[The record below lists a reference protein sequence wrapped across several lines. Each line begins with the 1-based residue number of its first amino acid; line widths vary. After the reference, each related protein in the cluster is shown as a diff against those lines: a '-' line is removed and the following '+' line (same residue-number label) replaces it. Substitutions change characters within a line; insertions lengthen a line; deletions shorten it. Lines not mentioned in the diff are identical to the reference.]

1 MGLGALTDGLAPTP
15 PMGWN
20 SWNRFGPFVSDQL
33 VRETADALIESGM
46 RDAGY
51 RYVVIDDAWEGS
63 LRSDDGQLEP
73 NLWRFPNMHGLA
85 AYLHKRDLKFGLY
98 TCAGDRTCQGY
109 PGSRGREFVDA
120 RRFASWDVDFMKIDW
135 CHSVGLDARA
145 AYATWSEAI
154 RATRRPMVLSI
165 CEWGRNRPW
174 EWAGIVGHLW
184 RTSHDIADTW
194 DSLVDILDR
203 QADLADFA
211 GPDHWNDPDMLEV
224 GNGGMT
230 DAEYRAHF
238 SLWAILAA
246 PLMAGNDVRSMT
258 DGARARRR
266 CTRDRAPPSRRDLGT
281 RRGHLGSRGRL
292 ALAYRVRARSL
303 GAPGRGPSYGGLRRH
318 ARAALCGDAEGDARQ
333 GLRLAHAP
341 VVQSR
346 VRNRCEPP
354 RRERAPDAHRS
365 DHETEKEAFRC
376 APAQPEGP
384 AQRAW

>member
-1 MGLGALTDGLAPTP
+1 VGLGALTDGLAPTP

-20 SWNRFGPFVSDQL
+20 SWNRFGPFVSDEL

-51 RYVVIDDAWEGS
+51 RFVVVDDAWEGS

-98 TCAGDRTCQGY
+98 TCAGERTCQGY

-135 CHSVGLDARA
+135 CHSAGLDARS

-174 EWAGIVGHLW
+174 EWAGSVGHLW

-203 QADLADFA
+203 QAELADFA

-258 DGARARRR
+258 DATRAILTAPEVIAVDQDPLGRQAKRVNMARGVEVWVRELAGGARGIVLLNRGANAARAEV
-266 CTRDRAPPSRRDLGT
+266 TWDLVGGSRSHTALVRDLWE
-281 RRGHLGSRGRL
+281 RQDVGRHTEGYDVTL
-292 ALAYRVRARSL
+292 QPHSAAMVKAAR
-303 GAPGRGPSYGGLRRH
+303 
-318 ARAALCGDAEGDARQ
+318 
-333 GLRLAHAP
+333 
-341 VVQSR
+341 
-346 VRNRCEPP
+346 
-354 RRERAPDAHRS
+354 
-365 DHETEKEAFRC
+365 T
-376 APAQPEGP
+376 
-384 AQRAW
+384 

>member
-51 RYVVIDDAWEGS
+51 RYIVTDDAWEGS
-63 LRSDDGQLEP
+63 LRADDGNLEP

-85 AYLHKRDLKFGLY
+85 AYLHGRHLRFGLY

-120 RRFASWDVDFMKIDW
+120 RRFAAWDVDFMKIDW
-135 CHSVGLDARA
+135 CNTAGLDARS

-154 RATRRPMVLSI
+154 RSTRRPMVLSI

-174 EWAGIVGHLW
+174 EWAGGVGHLW
-184 RTSHDIADTW
+184 RTSGDIADRW
-194 DSLVDILDR
+194 DSVMDILDR
-203 QADLADFA
+203 QVALAEFA

-246 PLMAGNDVRSMT
+246 PLMAGNDVRAMSDAT
-258 DGARARRR
+258 RAIL
-266 CTRDRAPPSRRDLGT
+266 TAPEVIAIDQDPLGK
-281 RRGHLGSRGRL
+281 
-292 ALAYRVRARSL
+292 
-303 GAPGRGPSYGGLRRH
+303 
-318 ARAALCGDAEGDARQ
+318 Q
-333 GLRLAHAP
+333 GLRVKQSNAIDVWARGLADGGRA
-341 VVQSR
+341 VVLLNRGDVAARAEVTWDLVGGTRSDTAI
-346 VRNRCEPP
+346 VRDLWQRQDVGR
-354 RRERAPDAHRS
+354 RREGFDVTLAPHSAAMLKATRVV
-365 DHETEKEAFRC
+365 
-376 APAQPEGP
+376 G
-384 AQRAW
+384 

>member
-1 MGLGALTDGLAPTP
+1 MGLGAQSDGLAPTP

-135 CHSVGLDARA
+135 CHTAGLDARA

-154 RATRRPMVLSI
+154 RGGAPADGALHLRMGPQPAVGV
-165 CEWGRNRPW
+165 GRHRG
-174 EWAGIVGHLW
+174 A
-184 RTSHDIADTW
+184 S
-194 DSLVDILDR
+194 
-203 QADLADFA
+203 LADVA
-211 GPDHWNDPDMLEV
+211 
-224 GNGGMT
+224 
-230 DAEYRAHF
+230 
-238 SLWAILAA
+238 
-246 PLMAGNDVRSMT
+246 
-258 DGARARRR
+258 
-266 CTRDRAPPSRRDLGT
+266 
-281 RRGHLGSRGRL
+281 
-292 ALAYRVRARSL
+292 
-303 GAPGRGPSYGGLRRH
+303 
-318 ARAALCGDAEGDARQ
+318 
-333 GLRLAHAP
+333 
-341 VVQSR
+341 
-346 VRNRCEPP
+346 
-354 RRERAPDAHRS
+354 
-365 DHETEKEAFRC
+365 
-376 APAQPEGP
+376 
-384 AQRAW
+384 

>member
-1 MGLGALTDGLAPTP
+1 MGLGALNDGLAPTP

-63 LRSDDGQLEP
+63 LRSDDGQLET

-85 AYLHKRDLKFGLY
+85 AYLHKRDLRFGLY

-135 CHSVGLDARA
+135 CHTAGLDARS

-154 RATRRPMVLSI
+154 RATRRRMVLSI

-174 EWAGIVGHLW
+174 EWAGSVGHLW

-194 DSLVDILDR
+194 DSLTDILDR
-203 QADLADFA
+203 QAALADFA

-258 DGARARRR
+258 DATRAILTAAEVIAVDQDPLGRQGKRVNMAKGIEVWVRELAGGARAIVLLNRGESPARAEV
-266 CTRDRAPPSRRDLGT
+266 TWDLVGGSVTDSALVRDLWERQDVGSRREGYDVTLDP
-281 RRGHLGSRGRL
+281 HS
-292 ALAYRVRARSL
+292 
-303 GAPGRGPSYGGLRRH
+303 
-318 ARAALCGDAEGDARQ
+318 AALLKVTR
-333 GLRLAHAP
+333 
-341 VVQSR
+341 VV
-346 VRNRCEPP
+346 
-354 RRERAPDAHRS
+354 
-365 DHETEKEAFRC
+365 
-376 APAQPEGP
+376 G
-384 AQRAW
+384 

>member
-51 RYVVIDDAWEGS
+51 RYVVVDDAWEGS

-85 AYLHKRDLKFGLY
+85 AYLHQRDLKFGLY
-98 TCAGDRTCQGY
+98 TCAGERTCQGY

-135 CHSVGLDARA
+135 CHTAGMDARA

-154 RATRRPMVLSI
+154 AASRRPMVLSI
-165 CEWGRNRPW
+165 CEWGRHRPW
-174 EWAGIVGHLW
+174 EWAGSVGHLW
-184 RTSHDIADTW
+184 RTSHDIADRW

-203 QADLADFA
+203 QAGLADYA

-258 DGARARRR
+258 DATRAILTAPEVIAVDQDPLGRQGKRVNMAHGVEVWVREIAGGARAIVLLNRNEEPARAEVTWDLVGGSRSHTAVVRDLWERQDVGRRTEGYAITLAPHSAAMLKA
-266 CTRDRAPPSRRDLGT
+266 TRDNS
-281 RRGHLGSRGRL
+281 S
-292 ALAYRVRARSL
+292 
-303 GAPGRGPSYGGLRRH
+303 GA
-318 ARAALCGDAEGDARQ
+318 
-333 GLRLAHAP
+333 
-341 VVQSR
+341 
-346 VRNRCEPP
+346 
-354 RRERAPDAHRS
+354 
-365 DHETEKEAFRC
+365 
-376 APAQPEGP
+376 
-384 AQRAW
+384 

>member
-1 MGLGALTDGLAPTP
+1 MGLGALNDGLAPTP

-63 LRSDDGQLEP
+63 LRSDDGQLET

-109 PGSRGREFVDA
+109 PGSRGREFIDA
-120 RRFASWDVDFMKIDW
+120 RRFASWDVDLLKIDW
-135 CHSVGLDARA
+135 CHTAGLDARA
-145 AYATWSEAI
+145 VYATWSEAI
-154 RATRRPMVLSI
+154 RAAGRPMVLSI

-174 EWAGIVGHLW
+174 EWAGSLGHLW
-184 RTSHDIADTW
+184 RTSGDIADRW

-203 QADLADFA
+203 QASLADFA

-230 DAEYRAHF
+230 DTEYRAHF

-258 DGARARRR
+258 DATRSILTAPEVIAVDQDPLGRQAKRVNMAKGVEVWVRELEGGARAIVLLNRNETPARAEVTWDLVGGSR
-266 CTRDRAPPSRRDLGT
+266 SHTALVRDLWERRDVGQRTEGYDVTLEPHSAAMLKAT
-281 RRGHLGSRGRL
+281 RL
-292 ALAYRVRARSL
+292 
-303 GAPGRGPSYGGLRRH
+303 PS
-318 ARAALCGDAEGDARQ
+318 
-333 GLRLAHAP
+333 
-341 VVQSR
+341 
-346 VRNRCEPP
+346 
-354 RRERAPDAHRS
+354 
-365 DHETEKEAFRC
+365 
-376 APAQPEGP
+376 
-384 AQRAW
+384 